1 MLQCE
6 TTGLEKR
13 MCGRE
18 VRHYKLATG
27 TVQQASFQK
36 LLLLATPTAIRRFP
50 PFPAARGA
58 RVLSRRPRPAAPPI
72 PGAEVLVRLVPAA
85 HVPLSLLF

>member
-13 MCGRE
+13 ICGRE
-18 VRHYKLATG
+18 VRHYKQASG
-27 TVQQASFQK
+27 TVQQASFHK
-36 LLLLATPTAIRRFP
+36 LLLLAAPTAIRRFP

-58 RVLSRRPRPAAPPI
+58 RVLSRRPRRAAPPI
-72 PGAEVLVRLVPAA
+72 PGVEVLLRLVPAP
-85 HVPLSLLF
+85 HIPLSLLF